1 MTNQTEI
8 TLTDNAK
15 LHIEKVLEKESDG
28 LGLRLAVKT
37 TGCSGNQYV
46 IETAKSINDDD
57 KTIDYQGIKIIV
69 DKNSLR
75 YLVGTELDFVRDG
88 LKSSFKFN
96 NPNVDESCGCGES
109 FSLKKELD
117 KA

>member
-46 IETAKSINDDD
+46 IETAKSINEDD

-69 DKNSLR
+69 DKTSLR
-75 YLVGTELDFVRDG
+75 YLVGTELEFVRDG

>member
-46 IETAKSINDDD
+46 IETAKSINEDD

-69 DKNSLR
+69 DKTSLR

-117 KA
+117 KT

>member
-15 LHIEKVLEKESDG
+15 LHIEKVLKKESGG

-117 KA
+117 KV

>member
-15 LHIEKVLEKESDG
+15 LHIEKVLAKEPNG

-46 IETAKSINDDD
+46 IETAKS
-57 KTIDYQGIKIIV
+57 V
-69 DKNSLR
+69 
-75 YLVGTELDFVRDG
+75 TE
-88 LKSSFKFN
+88 
-96 NPNVDESCGCGES
+96 E
-109 FSLKKELD
+109 
-117 KA
+117 

>member
-8 TLTDNAK
+8 TLTNNAK
-15 LHIEKVLEKESDG
+15 LHIEKVLQKEPNG

-46 IETAKSINDDD
+46 IETAKSVAEDD
-57 KTIDYQGIKIIV
+57 KTIDCQGIKIIV

-75 YLVGTELDFVRDG
+75 YLVGTELDFIRDG
-88 LKSSFKFN
+88 LNSSFKFN
-96 NPNVDESCGCGES
+96 NPNVAESCGCGES

-117 KA
+117 K

>member
-15 LHIEKVLEKESDG
+15 LHIEKVLEKESGG

-46 IETAKSINDDD
+46 IETAKSINEAAYTCHFAILIEF
-57 KTIDYQGIKIIV
+57 KKALSSNINTCFAPI
-69 DKNSLR
+69 
-75 YLVGTELDFVRDG
+75 LV
-88 LKSSFKFN
+88 FKY
-96 NPNVDESCGCGES
+96 PYSVI
-109 FSLKKELD
+109 
-117 KA
+117 

>member
-46 IETAKSINDDD
+46 IETAKSINEDD

-69 DKNSLR
+69 DKTSLR

-117 KA
+117 K

>member
-46 IETAKSINDDD
+46 IETAKSINEDD

-69 DKNSLR
+69 DKTSLR

-109 FSLKKELD
+109 FSLKKELY

>member
-15 LHIEKVLEKESDG
+15 LHIEKVLEKDPDG

-46 IETAKSINDDD
+46 IETAK
-57 KTIDYQGIKIIV
+57 
-69 DKNSLR
+69 
-75 YLVGTELDFVRDG
+75 
-88 LKSSFKFN
+88 
-96 NPNVDESCGCGES
+96 
-109 FSLKKELD
+109 
-117 KA
+117 

>member
-15 LHIEKVLEKESDG
+15 LHIEKVLEKDPDG

-46 IETAKSINDDD
+46 IETAKSITDEEREHKLICFLEALSRNSFEISDPEVFSSLP
-57 KTIDYQGIKIIV
+57 YKII
-69 DKNSLR
+69 L
-75 YLVGTELDFVRDG
+75 
-88 LKSSFKFN
+88 
-96 NPNVDESCGCGES
+96 
-109 FSLKKELD
+109 
-117 KA
+117 

>member
-46 IETAKSINDDD
+46 IETAKSINEDD

-69 DKNSLR
+69 DKTSLR

-117 KA
+117 KV